1 MTDLAPNLA
10 RAVSSKAV
18 EHLRA
23 FKNEIE
29 QVLPGKI
36 ERVLLFGS
44 RARGDAQR
52 NSDYDVAV
60 FVRHLDNQRS
70 TNHLLADAAYPHILR
85 GIFIRPVALPADFLT
100 RGQRNSLSIS
110 IEREGITIT

>member
-1 MTDLAPNLA
+1 MIDLAPNLA

-18 EHLRA
+18 AHLRA
-23 FKNEIE
+23 FKNEID

-36 ERVLLFGS
+36 ERVLPFGS
-44 RARGDAQR
+44 RARGDARR

-70 TNHLLADAAYPHILR
+70 TNHLLADAAYPHILK
-85 GIFIRPVALPADFLT
+85 GVFIRPVALPVDFLT
-100 RGQRNSLSIS
+100 GSQRSSLSIS
-110 IEREGITIT
+110 IELEGIAIT